1 MLRQMREGVLTL
13 SKQAP
18 VLFESHGVLRK
29 FTLNTP
35 KNLNVLDKAKLDLLR
50 PRITVRRL
58 SPCVHL

>member
-1 MLRQMREGVLTL
+1 MPL
-13 SKQAP
+13 KQAP

-35 KNLNVLDKAKLDLLR
+35 KNLNVLDKTKLDLLR

-58 SPCVHL
+58 SLYVLL